1 MSTVHAPEEVHLEK
15 ELTKELTINHE
26 PVSSGSSQVSSKT
39 SDTPPAFNPG
49 WRFKLAFASLSI
61 VTLMVALDA
70 TSLSVALP
78 IMAKTLGGSAIE
90 AFWSGTSF
98 LLTST
103 VFQPVIGNFS
113 HIFGRKPMILGSLV
127 LFGVGAIIAALAKNF
142 TVILVGRSVQGIGGG
157 GVIALTEI
165 IACDL
170 VPLRERGKWFAFIS
184 SMWALGKQFLSQTV
198 LEVVQSNN
206 DSQVLLSALFL
217 VVVSHSQA
225 IGNGSSGS
233 ICLSS
238 ESAPPWSFCS

>member
-1 MSTVHAPEEVHLEK
+1 MAAIQTPQEVYLEK
-15 ELTKELTINHE
+15 DTINNDE
-26 PVSSGSSQVSSKT
+26 PISSGSSQVSEPKE
-39 SDTPPAFNPG
+39 PGPAVFNPG
-49 WRFKLAFASLSI
+49 WRLKVAFTSLSI

-113 HIFGRKPMILGSLV
+113 HIFGRKPLILGSLV
-127 LFGVGAIIAALAKNF
+127 LFGAGAIIAAVANNF

-184 SMWALGKQFLSQTV
+184 SMWALGTV
-198 LEVVQSNN
+198 V
-206 DSQVLLSALFL
+206 
-217 VVVSHSQA
+217 
-225 IGNGSSGS
+225 GK
-233 ICLSS
+233 
-238 ESAPPWSFCS
+238 